1 MKTTYKW
8 SPFAFL
14 TLLSLNMFSQTDSIV
29 GYKFTDLKEV
39 KYTPVKNQSRSG
51 TCWSF
56 SGLAFFESELLR
68 MGKPE
73 FDLSE
78 MFVVRSAYTKKA
90 IKYVRFQGN
99 LNFAGGGS
107 FYDVVEAIRKYG
119 ILPEQAYPGLN
130 YGEDLHVHGE
140 FDAVTRAYVDA
151 VIKNPNRK
159 LSSAWH
165 RGFQGILDAY
175 MGPVPQN
182 FSYQGKSHTPQSF
195 FASLGINLDDY
206 VYVTSFTHHPFYKK
220 FILEVPDN
228 WAFGDMYNLPLD
240 EFMQIFDFAISNG
253 YSVAWASD
261 ISEKGFA
268 YKHGIAVVPEA
279 NLVEMTDSEKAKWTE
294 LSQKEK
300 DDMLY
305 KFDKPGKEKTIT
317 QEIRQ
322 IAFDNYTTTDDH
334 GMLIVGIAKDQN
346 GNKYYKVKNSW
357 GTNDK
362 YKGFFYASEPFV
374 RYKTLSILVHKNAI
388 PKSISK
394 KLGI

>member
-1 MKTTYKW
+1 MKRTY
-8 SPFAFL
+8 PAIVL
-14 TLLSLNMFSQTDSIV
+14 AILIAQAINVFSQTDSIV
-29 GYKFTDLKEV
+29 GYKFTDIKEV

-78 MFVVRSAYTKKA
+78 MFIVRNAYSEKA
-90 IKYVRFQGN
+90 LKYVRFQGN

-119 ILPEQAYPGLN
+119 IVPEQAYTGLN
-130 YGEDLHVHGE
+130 YGEDIHVHGE

-151 VIKNPNRK
+151 VIKNSNRK
-159 LSSAWH
+159 LTTSWFK
-165 RGFQGILDAY
+165 GFNGILDAY

-182 FSYQGKSHTPQSF
+182 FTHQDKSYTPQTF
-195 FASLGINLDDY
+195 FNFLGINLDDY
-206 VYVTSFTHHPFYKK
+206 VYVTSFTHHPFYRK

-240 EFMQIFDFAISNG
+240 EFMQIFDNAINNG

-261 ISEKGFA
+261 VSEKGFA

-279 NLVEMTDSEKAKWTE
+279 NLVEMNDSEKAKWTE

-300 DDMLY
+300 DEMLY
-305 KFDKPGKEKTIT
+305 KFDKPGKEKVIT

-322 IAFDNYTTTDDH
+322 VAFDNYTTTDDH
-334 GMLIVGIAKDQN
+334 GMLIVGIAQDQN

-388 PKSISK
+388 PKPIAK
-394 KLGI
+394 RIGL

>member
-1 MKTTYKW
+1 MKRTY
-8 SPFAFL
+8 PAIVL
-14 TLLSLNMFSQTDSIV
+14 AILIAQAINVFSQTDSIV
-29 GYKFTDLKEV
+29 GYKFTDIKEV

-73 FDLSE
+73 FDFSE
-78 MFVVRSAYTKKA
+78 MFIVRYAYSEKA
-90 IKYVRFQGN
+90 LKYVRFHGN

-119 ILPEQAYPGLN
+119 IVPELAYTGLN
-130 YGEDLHVHGE
+130 YGEDIHVHGE

-151 VIKNPNRK
+151 VIKNSNRK
-159 LSSAWH
+159 LSASWLK
-165 RGFQGILDAY
+165 GFNGILDAY

-182 FSYQGKSHTPQSF
+182 FTHQDKSYTPQTF
-195 FASLGINLDDY
+195 FNFLGINLNDY

-228 WAFGDMYNLPLD
+228 WAFGDMYNVPLD
-240 EFMQIFDFAISNG
+240 EFMQIFDNAINNG

-261 ISEKGFA
+261 VSEKGFA

-279 NLVEMTDSEKAKWTE
+279 NLVEMNDSEKAKWTE

-300 DDMLY
+300 DEMLY
-305 KFDKPGKEKTIT
+305 KFDKPGKEKVIT

-322 IAFDNYTTTDDH
+322 VAFDNYTTTDDH
-334 GMLIVGIAKDQN
+334 GMLIVGIAQDQN

-374 RYKTLSILVHKNAI
+374 RYKSLSILVHKNAI
-388 PKSISK
+388 PKPIAK
-394 KLGI
+394 KIGL

>member
-1 MKTTYKW
+1 MKRTY
-8 SPFAFL
+8 PAIVL
-14 TLLSLNMFSQTDSIV
+14 AILIAQAINVFSQTDSIV
-29 GYKFTDLKEV
+29 GYKFIDIKEV

-78 MFVVRSAYTKKA
+78 MFIVRNAYSEKA
-90 IKYVRFQGN
+90 LKYVRFQGK

-119 ILPEQAYPGLN
+119 IVPEQAYTGLN
-130 YGEDLHVHGE
+130 YGEDIHVHGE

-151 VIKNPNRK
+151 VIKNSNRK
-159 LSSAWH
+159 LSTSWFK
-165 RGFQGILDAY
+165 GFIGILDAY
-175 MGPVPQN
+175 MGTAPQN
-182 FSYQGKSHTPQSF
+182 FTHQDKSYTPQTF
-195 FASLGINLDDY
+195 FNFLGINLDDY
-206 VYVTSFTHHPFYKK
+206 VYVTSFTHHPFYRK

-228 WAFGDMYNLPLD
+228 WAFGDMYNVPLD
-240 EFMQIFDFAISNG
+240 EFMQIFDNAINNG

-261 ISEKGFA
+261 VSEKGFA

-279 NLVEMTDSEKAKWTE
+279 NWVEMNDSEKAKWTE

-300 DDMLY
+300 DEMLY
-305 KFDKPGKEKTIT
+305 KFDKPGKEKVIT

-322 IAFDNYTTTDDH
+322 VAFDNYTTTDDH
-334 GMLIVGIAKDQN
+334 GMLIVGIAQDQN

-388 PKSISK
+388 PKPIAK
-394 KLGI
+394 KIGL